1 MRALSAYSTFG
12 VAGGSSGLS
21 AAGLGSSQ
29 IRLSS
34 ETKSMVFA
42 GDGRSSPP
50 LCPLPSFSTVEGL
63 SGRLLA
69 AVRPLSS
76 ICLLR
81 TFSTALLCWR
91 RANPSEMWLKVFSHR
106 HTPVAAQ
113 RRGKLG
119 KRRCGVQSRVAWW
132 GRLGPPPSEPFR
144 RCRPSTA
151 SHSTARSSMNLMM
164 VCRAE
169 GVQALGRMFPVS
181 GRLWSR

>member
-50 LCPLPSFSTVEGL
+50 LCPMPSFSTIEGQ

-69 AVRPLSS
+69 AVRQLSA

-81 TFSTALLCWR
+81 TFSTALPQALWGGFAR
-91 RANPSEMWLKVFSHR
+91 PILML
-106 HTPVAAQ
+106 AA
-113 RRGKLG
+113 
-119 KRRCGVQSRVAWW
+119 
-132 GRLGPPPSEPFR
+132 SEPK
-144 RCRPSTA
+144 
-151 SHSTARSSMNLMM
+151 
-164 VCRAE
+164 
-169 GVQALGRMFPVS
+169 
-181 GRLWSR
+181 